1 MADPTYDT
9 AGNLN
14 TARVTAHKRQPDVMD
29 YAQNSQF
36 RVTFSNFPLAEYF
49 CTTAVI
55 PGISLGVSNVGT
67 RLSNMP
73 IVGDQI
79 SYDNFD
85 MTFLVDEEL
94 KNYREIHDWMVSIGF
109 PYDHKQF
116 KSVDRRDDVNTRRG
130 ERMLYDDIMLT
141 VLSSKNNPVV
151 RIKMLEAFPIALSG
165 LTYTQAGVDVEYL
178 TADVTF
184 TYMTYEFKTI

>member
-85 MTFLVDEEL
+85 MTFLVDEKLE
-94 KNYREIHDWMVSIGF
+94 NYREIYDWMINIGF
-109 PYDHKQF
+109 PDNHAQF
-116 KSVDRRDDVNTRRG
+116 RNQERRDQSGMQRLGDRETGGTRFFEKDGGRHVALQR
-130 ERMLYDDIMLT
+130 E
-141 VLSSKNNPVV
+141 
-151 RIKMLEAFPIALSG
+151 LSG
-165 LTYTQAGVDVEYL
+165 SILSRRDRPSGSFGGGVV
-178 TADVTF
+178 
-184 TYMTYEFKTI
+184 

>member
-9 AGNLN
+9 AGKLN
-14 TARVTAHKRQPDVMD
+14 TARVTAYKRQPDVMD

-36 RVTFSNFPLAEYF
+36 RVTFSNYPLAEYF
-49 CTTAVI
+49 CTAAVI
-55 PGISLGVSNVGT
+55 PGISLGVAEVGT

-165 LTYTQAGVDVEYL
+165 LAYTQAGVDVEYL